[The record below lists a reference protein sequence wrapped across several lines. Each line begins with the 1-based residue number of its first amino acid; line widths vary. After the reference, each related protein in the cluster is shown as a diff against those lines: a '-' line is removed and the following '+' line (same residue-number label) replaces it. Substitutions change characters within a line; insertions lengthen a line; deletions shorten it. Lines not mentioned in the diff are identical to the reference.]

1 MKDKITLTLSK
12 DDIRYMDDTLTE
24 NQVDR
29 VFERFDVND
38 VIMDAFWELLKELID
53 EVKNNDKV

>member
-24 NQVDR
+24 NQVNR